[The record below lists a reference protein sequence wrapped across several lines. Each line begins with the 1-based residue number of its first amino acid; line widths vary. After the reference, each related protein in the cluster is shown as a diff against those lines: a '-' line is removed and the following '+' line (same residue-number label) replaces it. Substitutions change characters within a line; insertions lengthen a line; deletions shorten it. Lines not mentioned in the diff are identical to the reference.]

1 MLNRLRVTWNGLG
14 GLPGLTTFYLRSAV
28 TDVSDV
34 KTFFTAIKDNFP
46 SALSW
51 DIPNGGDTIDETTG
65 ALTGGWTGTN
75 GGTVAATGGG
85 GAFASGVGARVVWGT
100 GTVVNGRRVR
110 GGTFLV
116 PLLAAC
122 YSTSGDLAAIQRG
135 SLQSAANALVTS
147 DTTVIWHR
155 PPKGGSSGQLI
166 DITSANVPSRV
177 STLRSRRY

>member
-14 GLPGLTTFYLRSAV
+14 GLPGLTTFYLRSAE
-28 TDVSDV
+28 TDVSDI
-34 KTFFTAIKDNFP
+34 KTFFTSIKDNFP

-51 DIPNGGDTIDETTG
+51 DIPNGGDIIDETDG
-65 ALTGGWTGTN
+65 ELQGGWTGTN

-85 GAFASGVGARVVWGT
+85 GAFASGVGGRVVWT
-100 GTVVNGRRVR
+100 TTTVINGRRVR

-122 YSTSGDLAAIQRG
+122 YGTSGDLAAAQRG
-135 SLQSAANALVTS
+135 SLQSAADVLAATDL
-147 DTTVIWHR
+147 TVLWHR
-155 PPKGGSSGQLI
+155 PAKGAANGSLV
-166 DITSANVPSRV
+166 DIVGANVPSKV